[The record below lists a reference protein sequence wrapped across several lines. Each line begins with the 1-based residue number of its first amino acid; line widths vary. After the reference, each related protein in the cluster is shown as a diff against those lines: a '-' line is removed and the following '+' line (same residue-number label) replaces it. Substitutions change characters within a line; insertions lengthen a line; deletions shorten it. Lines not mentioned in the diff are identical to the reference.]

1 MKKIIF
7 ISKGKSIILVRDTE
21 TDIMYGNV
29 SKKDMISILRIEDE
43 LNKAIELAHN
53 PHYQVAKQIK
63 VRCKITTEVVI
74 QIVRSNVINTA
85 ENALRVASK
94 FNLEAEVQREL
105 DNGAI
110 PLEALREWNII

>member
-7 ISKGKSIILVRDTE
+7 VSKGKSIILVRDTE

-63 VRCKITTEVVI
+63 VRCKITTKVVI
-74 QIVRSNVINTA
+74 QIVRSNVINA

-94 FNLEAEVQREL
+94 FNLEVEVQREL
-105 DNGAI
+105 DNGAT